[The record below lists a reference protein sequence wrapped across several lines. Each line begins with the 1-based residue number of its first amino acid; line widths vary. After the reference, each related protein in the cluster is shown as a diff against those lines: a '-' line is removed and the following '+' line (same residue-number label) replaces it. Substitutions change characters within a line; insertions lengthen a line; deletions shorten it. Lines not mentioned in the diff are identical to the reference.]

1 MEPPV
6 KRMRLAAYHEQQEA
20 AFSQSFNVKPQ
31 RFLELQGVIDVLNSY
46 NTFDGSDITC
56 CICGKPYKSRVC
68 FTKHLWEHS
77 IYWDLFDGHKNQD
90 RVLAIQAAIILSRPC
105 LTFLL
110 VTSPQADKKKEQSSS
125 HLRGLTSRKR
135 KRH

>member
-1 MEPPV
+1 VVKAAMEPPV

-56 CICGKPYKSRVC
+56 CICGESFFVVWIHY
-68 FTKHLWEHS
+68 
-77 IYWDLFDGHKNQD
+77 
-90 RVLAIQAAIILSRPC
+90 LS
-105 LTFLL
+105 FSGG
-110 VTSPQADKKKEQSSS
+110 VSSN
-125 HLRGLTSRKR
+125 
-135 KRH
+135 